1 MNKTAEH
8 SWYTKPG
15 YNDHP
20 VWKYSERS
28 FNTVDPAWA
37 AEVVSSSHASSATE
51 IAIEIPQPE
60 PDGVVPRFSTY
71 VQRELPE
78 ILLDENPAH
87 SSQSENMAP
96 DKYKGY
102 VSNEIADLVVVYN
115 YSEESSPLE
124 LMEPSRVSRIAE
136 RMATAAG
143 TMLSATTQN
152 LGVSTLRWFAFDKL
166 ATSKKYVGKHRLEK
180 TARASYPN
188 DILSTR

>member
-28 FNTVDPAWA
+28 FGTVDPAWA

-51 IAIEIPQPE
+51 IATEKPQPQ
-60 PDGVVPRFSTY
+60 PDSVFGTY
-71 VQRELPE
+71 VPRELPE
-78 ILLDENPAH
+78 ILLDENPIH
-87 SSQSENMAP
+87 GSQSESMAP

-102 VSNEIADLVVVYN
+102 ISNEIADVVVAYN

-124 LMEPSRVSRIAE
+124 FAGPSRASRIAE
-136 RMATAAG
+136 RMAAAAG

-152 LGVSTLRWFAFDKL
+152 IGVSTLRWFAFDKL
-166 ATSKKYVGKHRLEK
+166 ATPKKHVGKHRLAK
-180 TARASYPN
+180 NTRASHP
-188 DILSTR
+188 DSILSAR